1 MASSEPLLGA
11 IELARAVGLLAPAL
25 SQGRRRKGRLVTGR
39 SRAFFTSKGCT
50 KVYVPFP
57 LPRVDDVRVS
67 AVRLLTCGLAL
78 QSCPTKEALA
88 ALPLADLRPAEL
100 AALSQVEGEVAM
112 AWALERFPGLERD
125 LRALLPTLRPTTHLA
140 GHPVMAQGQVVAD
153 GRRLIEAA
161 LERARTR
168 SRADLVV
175 PELLGLLPLD
185 ESARRSLNSYF
196 RVLGRMPYSL
206 RKSQPRPSV
215 LAIPVGG
222 IDGARSRNLPPP
234 DRREESDPESTAERR
249 LGIPYDEWNRFT
261 RRYRRGHVSVLERHV
276 ETAEG
281 KRLRPAPDLLRW
293 FRQSPSRAW
302 RPRLEQGTELDV
314 DAFVDEWTAQ
324 TAGNHVTGRVYRSLD
339 HGDRDAAT
347 AILLDGSASL
357 GADGGLHLRLELA
370 CADALA
376 TALAH
381 TGESHAVFAFTGHGR
396 HRVEVN
402 VLKDFD
408 EPRAVVPGHTG
419 LQTAGYT
426 RLGAPIR
433 HVTKRLL
440 EVPAER
446 RILLSLGDG
455 LPSDEGYEG
464 EYAWADVLRAVEEA
478 EESGVMVYHVGIG
491 RVRVDPLK
499 ECFGVHR
506 SRRITSVR
514 DLPRVMAEVHERL
527 RAA

>member
-1 MASSEPLLGA
+1 
-11 IELARAVGLLAPAL
+11 
-25 SQGRRRKGRLVTGR
+25 
-39 SRAFFTSKGCT
+39 
-50 KVYVPFP
+50 
-57 LPRVDDVRVS
+57 
-67 AVRLLTCGLAL
+67 L

-88 ALPLADLRPAEL
+88 GLPLADLRPAEL
-100 AALSQVEGEVAM
+100 AALSQVEGELAM
-112 AWALERFPGLERD
+112 AWAIDRFPGLEPD
-125 LRALLPTLRPTTHLA
+125 LRALLPMLRPTSALA
-140 GHPVMAQGQVVAD
+140 GRPAMDRGRFVAD

-168 SRADLVV
+168 SRTELIV

-185 ESARRSLNSYF
+185 ESARRSLRSYF
-196 RVLGRMPYSL
+196 RALGRMPYSV
-206 RKSQPRPSV
+206 RKSQPRPTA

-222 IDGARSRNLPPP
+222 TDGARSRNVPPR
-234 DRREESDPESTAERR
+234 DRPEDSDPEATADRR
-249 LGIPYDEWNRFT
+249 VGIPYDEWDRFT

-276 ETAEG
+276 RRG
-281 KRLRPAPDLLRW
+281 GVKPLRPEPELLRW
-293 FRQSPSRAW
+293 FRQSPSRVW
-302 RPRLEQGTELDV
+302 RSRLEDGTDLDV
-314 DAFVDEWTAQ
+314 AAFVDEWTAQ
-324 TAGNHVTGRVYRSLD
+324 AAGNHVRGGVYRSLD
-339 HGDRDAAT
+339 HGDRDVAT
-347 AILLDGSASL
+347 AILLDGSASI
-357 GADGGLHLRLELA
+357 GSEGGLHLRLELA

-402 VLKDFD
+402 VLKDFH

-419 LQTAGYT
+419 LTPAGYT

-433 HVTKRLL
+433 HVTRRLL

-455 LPSDEGYEG
+455 LPSDEGYEA

-478 EESGVMVYHVGIG
+478 EESGVVVYHIGIG

-499 ECFGVHR
+499 ECFGLHR
-506 SRRITSVR
+506 SKRVVSVR
-514 DLPRVMAEVHERL
+514 ELPRILAQVHDRL

>member
-1 MASSEPLLGA
+1 MTRDPGA
-11 IELARAVGLLAPAL
+11 IELARVVELLAPAL
-25 SQGRRRKGRLVTGR
+25 SQGRRRKGQLVTGR
-39 SRAFFTSKGCT
+39 ARAFFTSRGCT
-50 KVYVPFP
+50 KVHVPFP
-57 LPRVDDVRVS
+57 LPAALAEHVS
-67 AVRLLTCGLAL
+67 VVRLATCGLAL

-88 ALPLADLRPAEL
+88 ELPLADLRPAEL

-112 AWALERFPGLERD
+112 AWAIERFPGLERD
-125 LRALLPTLRPTTHLA
+125 LRALLPMLRPTSALA
-140 GHPVMAQGQVVAD
+140 GRPVKVQGEFVAD
-153 GRRLIEAA
+153 GGRLIEAA

-168 SRADLVV
+168 SRADLIV

-185 ESARRSLNSYF
+185 ESARRPF
-196 RVLGRMPYSL
+196 RSHLRGLGRMPYSL
-206 RKSQPRPSV
+206 RKNQPRPAV

-222 IDGARSRNLPPP
+222 TDGTRSGNLPPP
-234 DRREESDPESTAERR
+234 DRPEESDPETRADRR
-249 LGIPYDEWNRFT
+249 VGIPYDEWDRFT

-276 ETAEG
+276 GTARG
-281 KRLRPAPDLLRW
+281 KPLRPAPELLRW
-293 FRQSPSRAW
+293 FQQSPSRVW
-302 RPRLEQGTELDV
+302 RSRLGEGTDLDV
-314 DAFVDEWTAQ
+314 DAYVEEWIGQA
-324 TAGNHVTGRVYRSLD
+324 AGNPVTGRVYRSLD
-339 HGDRDAAT
+339 HGERDVAT
-347 AILLDGSASL
+347 AILLDASASL

-396 HRVEVN
+396 HRVEVS
-402 VLKDFD
+402 VLKDFH
-408 EPRAVVPGHTG
+408 EPHAVVPGHTG
-419 LQTAGYT
+419 LATAGYT

-440 EVPAER
+440 GVPAER

-478 EESGVMVYHVGIG
+478 EESGVLVYHIGVG

-499 ECFGVHR
+499 DCFGLHR
-506 SRRITSVR
+506 SRRVASVR
-514 DLPRVMAEVHERL
+514 DLPRVLAQVHERL

>member
-1 MASSEPLLGA
+1 VVEF
-11 IELARAVGLLAPAL
+11 LAPAL
-25 SQGRRRKGRLVTGR
+25 SRGRRRTGRLVTGS

-57 LPRVDDVRVS
+57 LPVVDDARVS
-67 AVRLLTCGLAL
+67 AVRLATCGLAL

-88 ALPLADLRPAEL
+88 ELPLADLRAAEL
-100 AALSQVEGEVAM
+100 AALSLVEGEIAM
-112 AWALERFPGLERD
+112 AWVIEQFPGLERD
-125 LRALLPTLRPTTHLA
+125 LRALLPMLRPTSAL
-140 GHPVMAQGQVVAD
+140 AD
-153 GRRLIEAA
+153 GRRMIELA

-168 SRADLVV
+168 NRAELVV
-175 PELLGLLPLD
+175 PDLLGLLPLD
-185 ESARRSLNSYF
+185 ESARRSLLSHL
-196 RVLGRMPYSL
+196 RALGRMPYSV
-206 RKSQPRPSV
+206 RRSQPRPTALGV
-215 LAIPVGG
+215 PVGG
-222 IDGARSRNLPPP
+222 SDGARSRNVPPR
-234 DRREESDPESTAERR
+234 DRPEESDPEATADRR
-249 LGIPYDEWNRFT
+249 VGIPYDEWNRFT

-276 ETAEG
+276 GTGEG
-281 KRLRPAPDLLRW
+281 KRLRPAPELLRW
-293 FRQSPSRAW
+293 FRQSPSRVW
-302 RPRLEQGTELDV
+302 RSRLEDGTELDV
-314 DAFVDEWTAQ
+314 DAFVDEWAGQ
-324 TAGNHVTGRVYRSLD
+324 AAGNHGTGRVYRSLD
-339 HGDRDAAT
+339 HGDRDVAT
-347 AILLDGSASL
+347 AILLDASASL

-402 VLKDFD
+402 VLKDFHQ
-408 EPRAVVPGHTG
+408 PRAVMPGHTG

-455 LPSDEGYEG
+455 LPSDDGYEG

-478 EESGVMVYHVGIG
+478 EESGVVVYHIGVG

-499 ECFGVHR
+499 ECFGLHR
-506 SRRITSVR
+506 SRRVASVR
-514 DLPRVMAEVHERL
+514 DLPRVMAQVHERL

>member
-1 MASSEPLLGA
+1 MREPLPGA
-11 IELARAVGLLAPAL
+11 VELARVVELLAPAL
-25 SQGRRRKGRLVTGR
+25 SQGRRRKGQLVTGR
-39 SRAFFTSKGCT
+39 SRAFFTSKAGT

-57 LPRVDDVRVS
+57 LPAAEGERVPAVRV
-67 AVRLLTCGLAL
+67 ATCGLAL

-88 ALPLADLRPAEL
+88 ALPLADLRPREL

-112 AWALERFPGLERD
+112 AWAINNFPGLARD
-125 LRALLPTLRPTTHLA
+125 LRALLPTLRPA
-140 GHPVMAQGQVVAD
+140 NEFVAD

-161 LERARTR
+161 LARARTS
-168 SRADLVV
+168 SREELIV
-175 PELLGLLPLD
+175 PELLGLLPLE
-185 ESARRSLNSYF
+185 ESARRSLLSYF
-196 RVLGRMPYSL
+196 RALGRMPYSL
-206 RKSQPRPSV
+206 RKSQPRRAV
-215 LAIPVGG
+215 LSIPVGG
-222 IDGARSRNLPPP
+222 TDGARSRNVPPR
-234 DRREESDPESTAERR
+234 DRPEESDPEATADRR
-249 LGIPYDEWNRFT
+249 VGIPYDEWNCFT

-276 ETAEG
+276 ETGRG
-281 KRLRPAPDLLRW
+281 KPLRPAPELLRW
-293 FRQSPSRAW
+293 FRQSPSRVW
-302 RPRLEQGTELDV
+302 RSRLADGTDLDV
-314 DAFVDEWTAQ
+314 DAFVDESTAQ
-324 TAGNHVTGRVYRSLD
+324 AAGNRVKGSVYRSLD
-339 HGDRDAAT
+339 HGDRDVAT

-357 GADGGLHLRLELA
+357 GGDGGLHLRLELA

-402 VLKDFD
+402 VLKDFR
-408 EPRAVVPGHTG
+408 EPRAVLPGHTG
-419 LQTAGYT
+419 LTPAGYT

-455 LPSDEGYEG
+455 LPSDEGYEA
-464 EYAWADVLRAVEEA
+464 EYAWSDVLRAVEEA
-478 EESGVMVYHVGIG
+478 EESGVVFYHIGIG

-499 ECFGVHR
+499 ECFGLHR
-506 SRRITSVR
+506 SRRVVSVR
-514 DLPRVMAEVHERL
+514 DLPRVMAQVHERL